1 VPLLSKSL
9 TTVGTEAHGGTPQRK
24 LKYIGVPSSVRRA
37 VINHSS
43 TFPVCPLS
51 AAIFLL

>member
-1 VPLLSKSL
+1 
-9 TTVGTEAHGGTPQRK
+9 VGTEAHRGTPQRK

-43 TFPVCPLS
+43 TFLLRPLS
-51 AAIFLL
+51 GAILLL